1 MADGMTTGDGV
12 GLPFT
17 ADERA
22 QYRSIRESVAE
33 DYVIQERHMARHR
46 QTTPDLYLR
55 LLASLSTP
63 HLGFPIDRLE
73 HSLQTATRALKDG
86 RNDLY
91 VFAALFHDVGDA
103 IAPANHPEAGAA
115 MLRPYLT
122 EDLYWMVR
130 HHGSFQG
137 YYYWHFLGRD
147 RHARDRHRDHPCF
160 GMTAEFCERYDQTS
174 FDHDYRALTLGDF
187 EPLVRDVMSRPRNLV
202 PD

>member
-1 MADGMTTGDGV
+1 
-12 GLPFT
+12 
-17 ADERA
+17 
-22 QYRSIRESVAE
+22 
-33 DYVIQERHMARHR
+33 MARHR

-86 RNDLY
+86 RDDLY

-160 GMTAEFCERYDQTS
+160 DMTAEFCERYDQAS
-174 FDHDYRALTLGDF
+174 FDRDYRALTLGDF
-187 EPLVRDVMSRPRNLV
+187 EPLVRDVMSRPRQIV
-202 PD
+202 PE